1 MKRDERAIVNIEQK
15 YGKYCY
21 SIAFRILLNEKD
33 TEECI
38 NDTWLKVWDS
48 IPPIIPEILSAFIGK
63 ITRNQAINKYKYE
76 NASKRVNSR
85 IEKTLDELN
94 ECEILLNNNVSEE
107 MDRKELEN
115 YICETYNVNSEFPWL
130 KFPNYAVFRHNANK
144 KWFALV
150 MNVSKKKLGL
160 SENSEI
166 EILNVKC
173 DPFMIESFKMETG
186 IYPGYHM
193 NKKILDFCRFRRKR
207 RL

>member
-1 MKRDERAIVNIEQK
+1 M
-15 YGKYCY
+15 
-21 SIAFRILLNEKD
+21 LNEKD

-107 MDRKELEN
+107 MDRKELEAK
-115 YICETYNVNSEFPWL
+115 IIELVAMSYNKDASEL
-130 KFPNYAVFRHNANK
+130 SVDTKIKEELGGASLLMVG
-144 KWFALV
+144 LV
-150 MNVSKKKLGL
+150 
-160 SENSEI
+160 SEI
-166 EILNVKC
+166 EN
-173 DPFMIESFKMETG
+173 E
-186 IYPGYHM
+186 
-193 NKKILDFCRFRRKR
+193 LDVLIQLQVAAACATIGELVDKVEEQM
-207 RL
+207 

>member
-1 MKRDERAIVNIEQK
+1 M
-15 YGKYCY
+15 
-21 SIAFRILLNEKD
+21 LNEKD

-115 YICETYNVNSEFPWL
+115 SINKYLEKLPKQKRQIFVRRYFYLDEIKEIADRFNL
-130 KFPNYAVFRHNANK
+130 KESAVKVLLHR
-144 KWFALV
+144 
-150 MNVSKKKLGL
+150 M
-160 SENSEI
+160 
-166 EILNVKC
+166 
-173 DPFMIESFKMETG
+173 
-186 IYPGYHM
+186 
-193 NKKILDFCRFRRKR
+193 RRK
-207 RL
+207 LKSYLENEGYEIY